1 MQHKT
6 TGALLALTLAS
17 SSALAAWP
25 NITVSYLEQTGV
37 AAANT
42 PIDMWVRVTADREI
56 GTAAGF
62 PFGFDAAD
70 LPKTETIYDFST
82 NTRKTYTFASYTSLS
97 IIPGWSCTP
106 RCDPPGYTF
115 QSFYAPSSSTDPG
128 AFTNLAGSER
138 LLTGDFLVGSFI
150 PDGSVTSGTVTFSLV
165 PALNFNVQGVATDGT
180 QLNAYLGP
188 ANGFNAC
195 PYDQRDTCSF
205 TRTITAVPEP
215 SPLWLWGL
223 GVIGVGVARR
233 LTRERTSRL

>member
-1 MQHKT
+1 MKHQT
-6 TGALLALTLAS
+6 AVALAALTLAS

-25 NITVSYLEQTGV
+25 NISVSYLQQTGV
-37 AAANT
+37 AEANT
-42 PIDMWVRVTADREI
+42 PIEVWVRVAADREI

-70 LPKTETIYDFST
+70 MPKTETVYDFST
-82 NTRKTYTFASYTSLS
+82 NTRKTYTFASYTSLT
-97 IIPGWSCTP
+97 IIPGWGCTP

-115 QSFYAPSSSTDPG
+115 ESFYAPSSSTGPRS
-128 AFTNLAGSER
+128 FSNLAGSAR
-138 LLTGDFLVGSFI
+138 LVTGDYLVGSFI

-165 PALNFNVQGVATDGT
+165 PSLDFNVTGVATDGT

-195 PYDQRDTCSF
+195 PYDKRDTCSF
-205 TRTITAVPEP
+205 TRTITSVPEP
-215 SPLWLWGL
+215 DTLWLWAL

-233 LTRERTSRL
+233 VGHSHKRP

>member
-17 SSALAAWP
+17 SGALAAWP

-42 PIDMWVRVTADREI
+42 PIEVWVKVAADREI
-56 GTAAGF
+56 GTALGF

-70 LPKTETIYDFST
+70 LPKSTDVYDFSN
-82 NTRKTYTFASYTSLS
+82 NTRWTYAFASYTSLS
-97 IIPGWSCTP
+97 ISPGYSCTP
-106 RCDPPGYTF
+106 NCDTPGYTF
-115 QSFYAPSSSTDPG
+115 ETYYGGPSSSSIRSFFRSIRGD
-128 AFTNLAGSER
+128 R
-138 LLTGDFLVGSFI
+138 LPTGEFLFGTFI
-150 PDGSVTSGTVTFSLV
+150 PDGSVTSGTVKFSVV
-165 PALNFNVQGVATDGT
+165 PFLNFNVQGLAADGT

-195 PYDQRDTCSF
+195 PYEQRATCSF

>member
-25 NITVSYLEQTGV
+25 NITVSYLQPTGI
-37 AAANT
+37 AEANT
-42 PIDMWVRVTADREI
+42 PIEMWVRVTADREI

-128 AFTNLAGSER
+128 AFINLAGSER

-195 PYDQRDTCSF
+195 PYEQRATCSF

>member
-1 MQHKT
+1 MKHTT

-25 NITVSYLEQTGV
+25 NITVSYLQQTGV
-37 AAANT
+37 AEANT
-42 PIDMWVRVTADREI
+42 PIEVWVRVAADREI

-70 LPKTETIYDFST
+70 MPKTETVYDFST
-82 NTRKTYTFASYTSLS
+82 NTIRTYSFASYTSLS
-97 IIPGWSCTP
+97 IIPGWGCTP

-115 QSFYAPSSSTDPG
+115 ESFYAPASSTG
-128 AFTNLAGSER
+128 ARSFSSLAGSDR

-165 PALNFNVQGVATDGT
+165 PSLNFNVQGLATDGT

-188 ANGFNAC
+188 SNGFNAC
-195 PYDQRDTCSF
+195 PHDKRDTCSF

-215 SPLWLWGL
+215 DTLWLWAL
-223 GVIGVGVARR
+223 GVIGVGVARH
-233 LTRERTSRL
+233 LTRERTSRR

>member
-42 PIDMWVRVTADREI
+42 PIEMWVRVTADREI

-128 AFTNLAGSER
+128 AFINLAGSER

-205 TRTITAVPEP
+205 TRTITSVPEP
-215 SPLWLWGL
+215 SSLWLWGL
-223 GVIGVGVARR
+223 GLIGVGAARR

>member
-42 PIDMWVRVTADREI
+42 PIEMWVRVTADREI

-115 QSFYAPSSSTDPG
+115 QSFYAPSSSTDPR

-195 PYDQRDTCSF
+195 PYDKRDTCSF
-205 TRTITAVPEP
+205 TRTITSVPEP
-215 SPLWLWGL
+215 SSLWLWGL
-223 GVIGVGVARR
+223 GVIGVGAARR
-233 LTRERTSRL
+233 VGGRRV